1 MRYWHT
7 PLLPDADFVAA
18 AYRDH
23 AFAPHWHDAYAA
35 PVIEASAERYL
46 IARSRRARPSRGTG
60 PASSSRAHR
69 R

>member
-23 AFAPHWHDAYAA
+23 AFAPHWHDAYTA
-35 PVIEASAERYL
+35 PVIEAGAERHL
-46 IARSRRARPSRGTG
+46 NVRLRRARPSRETW
-60 PASSSRAHR
+60 PASSSRAQR